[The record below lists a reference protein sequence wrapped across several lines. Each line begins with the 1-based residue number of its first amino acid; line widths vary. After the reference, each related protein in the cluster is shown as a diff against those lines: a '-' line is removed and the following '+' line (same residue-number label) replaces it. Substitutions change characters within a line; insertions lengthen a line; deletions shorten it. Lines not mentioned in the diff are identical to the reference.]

1 MKIFNQT
8 FKKVSKQP
16 GKHDSSTNTM
26 RTGSNERYLNIITL
40 ELFEVIMM
48 AKPVKLVIAKQLAGK
63 KVISNEGEELGKL
76 VDVYIQETT
85 GKLENLLLEPNPDS
99 VTVRQLQKEEGLVLV
114 PYSAV
119 MSIGDYIIVD
129 RKVLAQPSSSF
140 LEGYE

>member
-1 MKIFNQT
+1 
-8 FKKVSKQP
+8 
-16 GKHDSSTNTM
+16 
-26 RTGSNERYLNIITL
+26 
-40 ELFEVIMM
+40 MM